1 MFGACFMS
9 LKIEN
14 VMVVDVVTVEAEATV
29 REAVEL
35 MNKNEIGC
43 LVVVDEEE
51 KPVGIITERDLLK
64 RVLATRKD
72 PVRSKVKDIMS
83 KPLVTG
89 TPHMDI
95 EAAVR
100 LMFKHKIK
108 KLPIL
113 ENGQL
118 VGLVTL
124 TDLVRFQ
131 PQIIRILKE
140 LSSKQLPPKHMKK
153 VVDYYVV

>member
-1 MFGACFMS
+1 MS

-29 REAVEL
+29 KEAVEL
-35 MNKNEIGC
+35 MNRHEIGC
-43 LVVVDEEE
+43 LVVVDDEE
-51 KPVGIITERDLLK
+51 KPVGILTERDLLK
-64 RVLATRKD
+64 RVLANRKD
-72 PVRSKVKDIMS
+72 PAKSKVKDIMS

-89 TPHMDI
+89 TPHMEVED
-95 EAAVR
+95 AVR

-108 KLPIL
+108 KLPVI
-113 ENGQL
+113 EDSRL

>member
-1 MFGACFMS
+1 M
-9 LKIEN
+9 KIEN
-14 VMVVDVVTVEAEATV
+14 VMVVEVITVEAEATV

-35 MNKNEIGC
+35 MNRNEIGC
-43 LVVVDEEE
+43 LVVVDAEE
-51 KPVGIITERDLLK
+51 KPVGIVTERDLLK
-64 RVLATRKD
+64 RVLAGRKD
-72 PVRSKVKDIMS
+72 PIRAKVKEIMS

-108 KLPIL
+108 KLPIV
-113 ENGQL
+113 EDGRL

-131 PQIIRILKE
+131 PQIIRMLKE
-140 LSSKQLPPKHMKK
+140 LSSQQLPPKHMKK

>member
-1 MFGACFMS
+1 MCILS
-9 LKIEN
+9 LKVED
-14 VMVVDVVTVEAEATV
+14 VMVGDVITVEVEATV
-29 REAVEL
+29 RQAVDL

-51 KPVGIITERDLLK
+51 KPVGIVTERDLLK
-64 RVLATRKD
+64 RVLAKRKD
-72 PVRSKVKDIMS
+72 PVRVKVMQIMS

-95 EAAVR
+95 EAAAR
-100 LMFKHKIK
+100 LMFKKKIK
-108 KLPIL
+108 KLPIV
-113 ENGQL
+113 ENGRL

-131 PQIIRILKE
+131 PEIIRILKK
-140 LSSKQLPPKHMKK
+140 LSSKKLPPKRIKK
-153 VVDYYVV
+153 IVDYYVV

>member
-1 MFGACFMS
+1 MS

-14 VMVVDVVTVEAEATV
+14 VMVVDVITVETEATV

-43 LVVVDEEE
+43 LVVVDEE
-51 KPVGIITERDLLK
+51 KPVGIVTERDLLK
-64 RVLATRKD
+64 RVLANRKD
-72 PVRSKVKDIMS
+72 PVRTKVKDIMS

-108 KLPIL
+108 KLPIV
-113 ENGQL
+113 ENSQL

-140 LSSKQLPPKHMKK
+140 LSSQQLPPKHMKK

>member
-1 MFGACFMS
+1 MS

-14 VMVVDVVTVEAEATV
+14 VMVVDVITVEAEATV

-35 MNKNEIGC
+35 MNRNEIGC
-43 LVVVDEEE
+43 LIVVDKEE

-64 RVLATRKD
+64 RVLASRKD
-72 PVRSKVKDIMS
+72 PVRTKVKDIMS
-83 KPLVTG
+83 KPLLTG

-108 KLPIL
+108 KLPVV
-113 ENGQL
+113 EDGRL

-140 LSSKQLPPKHMKK
+140 LSSKELPPKHMKK

>member
-1 MFGACFMS
+1 MS

-14 VMVVDVVTVEAEATV
+14 VMVVDVVTVGAEATA

-35 MNKNEIGC
+35 MNRNEIGC
-43 LVVVDEEE
+43 LVVVDKEE

-64 RVLATRKD
+64 RVLAKRKN
-72 PVRSKVKDIMS
+72 PVRTKVKDIMS

-108 KLPIL
+108 KLPVV

-140 LSSKQLPPKHMKK
+140 LSSQQLPPKHMKK
-153 VVDYYVV
+153 VVNYYVV

>member
-1 MFGACFMS
+1 MS
-9 LKIEN
+9 LKVEN
-14 VMVVDVVTVEAEATV
+14 VMVADVVTVQAEATV

-43 LVVVDEEE
+43 LVVIDEEE

-64 RVLATRKD
+64 RVLAKRKD
-72 PVRSKVKDIMS
+72 PVRTKVKDIVS

-89 TPHMDI
+89 TPHMGI

-108 KLPIL
+108 KLPVV
-113 ENGQL
+113 ENGWL

-131 PQIIRILKE
+131 PQIIRVLKK
-140 LSSKQLPPKHMKK
+140 LSSKQLLPKHMKK
-153 VVDYYVV
+153 VIDYYVV

>member
-1 MFGACFMS
+1 MS
-9 LKIEN
+9 LKVEN

-35 MNKNEIGC
+35 MNRNEIGC

-64 RVLATRKD
+64 RVLGKRKD
-72 PVRSKVKDIMS
+72 PVRAKVKDIMS

-108 KLPIL
+108 KLPVV
-113 ENGQL
+113 ENGWL

-131 PQIIRILKE
+131 PQILRILKK
-140 LSSKQLPPKHMKK
+140 LSSKQVPPKHMKK

>member
-1 MFGACFMS
+1 MFGVGSMV
-9 LKIEN
+9 LKVEN
-14 VMVVDVVTVEAEATV
+14 VMVGDVITIDAEATV

-43 LVVVDEEE
+43 LIVVDGEG
-51 KPVGIITERDLLK
+51 KPVGILTERDLLK
-64 RVLATRKD
+64 RVLAKRKD
-72 PVRSKVKDIMS
+72 PVRVKVKDVMS

-95 EAAVR
+95 EAAAR
-100 LMFKHKIK
+100 LMFKKKIK
-108 KLPIL
+108 KLPVV
-113 ENGQL
+113 ENGNL

-124 TDLVRFQ
+124 TDMVRFQ
-131 PQIIRILKE
+131 PEIISVLKK
-140 LSSKQLPPKHMKK
+140 LAGAQMPPKRIKK

>member
-1 MFGACFMS
+1 MS
-9 LKIEN
+9 LKIES
-14 VMVVDVVTVEAEATV
+14 VMVVDVVTVGAEATV
-29 REAVEL
+29 GEAVEL

-64 RVLATRKD
+64 RVLAKRKD

-108 KLPIL
+108 KLPVT
-113 ENGQL
+113 EDGRL

-140 LSSKQLPPKHMKK
+140 LSSAQLPPKHMKK

>member
-1 MFGACFMS
+1 MS

-14 VMVVDVVTVEAEATV
+14 VMVVDVVTVEAEATIG
-29 REAVEL
+29 EAVEL

-64 RVLATRKD
+64 RVLAKRKD

-83 KPLVTG
+83 KPLITG

-108 KLPIL
+108 KLPVV
-113 ENGQL
+113 ENGRL
-118 VGLVTL
+118 IGLVTL

-140 LSSKQLPPKHMKK
+140 LSSAQLPPKHMKK

>member
-1 MFGACFMS
+1 MS

-29 REAVEL
+29 GEAVEL

-64 RVLATRKD
+64 RVLAKRKD

-108 KLPIL
+108 KLPVV

-140 LSSKQLPPKHMKK
+140 LSSAQLPPKHMKK